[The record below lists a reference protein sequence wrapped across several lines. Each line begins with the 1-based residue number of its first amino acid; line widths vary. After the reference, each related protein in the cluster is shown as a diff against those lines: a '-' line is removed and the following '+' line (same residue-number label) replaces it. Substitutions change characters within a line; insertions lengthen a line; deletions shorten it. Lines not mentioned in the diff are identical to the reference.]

1 MSPVIP
7 ALSVSQETPPASFD
21 WLFSQLSVM
30 ADLSSLPELPLNI
43 NDDVLELNKDLERI
57 IEDVENI
64 SVQLTWMAYDL
75 VALRTSPEL
84 GAAMEKLEEAYPRC
98 FAVVCGDQKQ
108 QPEMDMCPDSTATTP
123 TQM

>member
-1 MSPVIP
+1 M
-7 ALSVSQETPPASFD
+7 T
-21 WLFSQLSVM
+21 
-30 ADLSSLPELPLNI
+30 DLSSLPELPLNI

-84 GAAMEKLEEAYPRC
+84 GAAMEKLEEAYHRC
-98 FAVVCGDQKQ
+98 FAVCGDQKQ
-108 QPEMDMCPDSTATTP
+108 
-123 TQM
+123 